1 MPMLAGRIYLIL
13 PSGHHRH
20 QSLKNKMAA
29 NTSNFRLQ
37 AKNLFLTFPQ
47 CDYPLT
53 DFCQKVKDFFAEK
66 NNRIIKGVASQEN
79 HQDGNKHL
87 HLFVSL
93 EKLCQTRKVD
103 YFDNLVCPAKH
114 PNIVSRLKSQYET
127 IKYIIKD
134 GVYQVLPDTSSF
146 DLDAFMELSS
156 KKKSTLS
163 SLIVQ
168 MIDQGSTLHEID
180 DEHPEYVMHH
190 KKSLKEYLDFRV
202 LKNLHRSRA
211 EAQQAGFLVSPAS
224 GHMSSFNK
232 DLASW
237 LNQNIR
243 TPTPR
248 PHRTAQL
255 WLRASPGTGK
265 TTLIKFLEQSFN
277 LSIYYWPKDEK
288 WWDTYEDGCYDLIVL
303 DEYKAHK
310 KITELNPILSGDT
323 APLSRRGMPPI
334 IKKENLPVII
344 LSNFLPQECY
354 HKALPVQLAPLLDR
368 LTVIDFG
375 DRPIRIVKGED
386 DNSVS
391 TDSELEELMANIS
404 EPPGDEVFATAQICP
419 IFLPPSIPSPST
431 PPVTSPQYLTLEEE
445 LDPNSSFFFSNQYNR
460 EVTQR
465 AKRVRA
471 EQFIEP
477 VKTVKISRAM
487 RSIQPKRYKRPRNN
501 WSITDLLE
509 LDAECSDESES
520 GDDQCRTSDDD
531 FLDDSLSPLP
541 LLPRHLIL
549 SSDSESEEEYQ

>member
-1 MPMLAGRIYLIL
+1 
-13 PSGHHRH
+13 
-20 QSLKNKMAA
+20 MAA

-37 AKNLFLTFPQ
+37 SKNLFLTFPQ
-47 CDYPLT
+47 CDYPLE
-53 DFCQKVKDFFAEK
+53 DFCQRVKDFFAQN

-93 EKLCQTRKVD
+93 EKICQTRKAN

-127 IKYIIKD
+127 IKYIVKD
-134 GVYQVLPDTSSF
+134 GKYQVLPNSSSF
-146 DLDAFMELSS
+146 DLDVYLELSS

-163 SLIVQ
+163 SLVVA
-168 MIDQGSTLHEID
+168 MIDQGSSLREID

-190 KKSLKEYLDFRV
+190 KKSLQEYLDFRA
-202 LKNLHRSRA
+202 LKSLHQSRA
-211 EAQQAGFLVSPAS
+211 LAQQAGFLVSPAN
-224 GHMSSFNK
+224 GHMNSFNR

-255 WLRASPGTGK
+255 WLRASPATGK
-265 TTLIKFLEQSFN
+265 STLIKFLQEEFT
-277 LSIYYWPKDEK
+277 LSIYHWPKDEK
-288 WWDTYEDGCYDLIVL
+288 WWDAYEDGCYDLIVL

-310 KITELNPILSGDT
+310 KITELNPILSGDIT
-323 APLSRRGMPPI
+323 PLSRRGMPPI
-334 IKKENLPVII
+334 IKNENLPVMI
-344 LSNFLPQECY
+344 LSNYLPQECY
-354 HKALPVQLAPLLDR
+354 HKATTFQLAPLLSR
-368 LTVIDFG
+368 LTVLDFG
-375 DRPIRIVKGED
+375 DRPIRIVKGEEP
-386 DNSVS
+386 NYES
-391 TDSELEELMANIS
+391 TDSELEEIMANIS
-404 EPPGDEVFATAQICP
+404 EPPGDEVFPSAEICP
-419 IFLPPSIPSPST
+419 IFLPPQSPPSPCT
-431 PPVTSPQYLTLEEE
+431 PPVASPQYLTLEEE

-460 EVTQR
+460 EVTSR

-477 VKTVKISRAM
+477 AKTIRLSRAM
-487 RSIQPKRYKRPRNN
+487 RSIQPKKHKRPRNN
-501 WSITDLLE
+501 RSITDLLE

-549 SSDSESEEEYQ
+549 SSDSESEEDSQ